1 MKDEKDPTTPLAS
14 RKISME
20 PSKLDEPEI
29 NEVEENNRP
38 LTYMSKVT
46 VKLEEKIDKVESKLK

>member
-20 PSKLDEPEI
+20 PSLLDEPEI
-29 NEVEENNRP
+29 SEVEENNRP

>member
-14 RKISME
+14 RKISIE
-20 PSKLDEPEI
+20 PSLLDEPEI
-29 NEVEENNRP
+29 SEVEENNRP

>member
-20 PSKLDEPEI
+20 PSLLDEPEI
-29 NEVEENNRP
+29 SEVEENNRP
-38 LTYMSKVT
+38 LTYMSKVS